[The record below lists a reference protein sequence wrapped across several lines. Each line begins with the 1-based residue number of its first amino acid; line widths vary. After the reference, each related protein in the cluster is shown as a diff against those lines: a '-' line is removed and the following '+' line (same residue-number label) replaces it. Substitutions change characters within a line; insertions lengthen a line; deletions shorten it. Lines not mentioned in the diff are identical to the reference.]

1 MKVLTCAAV
10 RRRLDAFY
18 DRELAVH
25 DQIAVGAHLDWCDHC
40 AATYDAM
47 RRVGATLRAAAP
59 GRGAASMRGAAS
71 RDEETRFTTTVV
83 SRLNA
88 ERNASMTASIRL
100 AFQDLRLVY
109 VGVSAAVAATVCLA
123 VMMGMMRF
131 AAVSRPDSL
140 AAILNVMATPFEC
153 ETTSEVPDALA
164 CRARWVERFQRAN
177 ESAEQDAVFTLD
189 AIVIHDGRVANLA
202 VLRASRRDASGQA
215 EVIEEL
221 LDTVSR
227 ARSATQPTE
236 LSGEMVRM
244 VTTETVRASK
254 PLPIDLTLPAAKPAG
269 KAAGG
274 NQAGALTHAARR
286 VVA

>member
-1 MKVLTCAAV
+1 MKALTCAAT

-18 DRELAVH
+18 DRELSIQ
-25 DQIAVGAHLDWCDHC
+25 DQIRVSSHLEWCDEC
-40 AATYDAM
+40 AATYSSM
-47 RRVGATLRAAAP
+47 RAVGAALRIAAP
-59 GRGAASMRGAAS
+59 GRFVESVDDAAWFNMA
-71 RDEETRFTTTVV
+71 VV
-83 SRLNA
+83 SRAKA
-88 ERNASMTASIRL
+88 EHDASIMARIRE
-100 AFQDLRLVY
+100 AFDDMRLVY
-109 VGVSAAVAATVCLA
+109 VGLSTAVAVAVCLV

-131 AAVSRPDSL
+131 AGDYRPDSL

-153 ETTSEVPDALA
+153 ESTSEVPDALA

-189 AIVIHDGRVANLA
+189 AIVIHDGRVANLS

-227 ARSATQPTE
+227 ARSMPPPTE

-244 VTTETVRASK
+244 VTTETVRATK
-254 PLPIDLTLPAAKPAG
+254 QPPIDLMLPAPSPTRAKPATG
-269 KAAGG
+269 PQTAP
-274 NQAGALTHAARR
+274 LRRAARR